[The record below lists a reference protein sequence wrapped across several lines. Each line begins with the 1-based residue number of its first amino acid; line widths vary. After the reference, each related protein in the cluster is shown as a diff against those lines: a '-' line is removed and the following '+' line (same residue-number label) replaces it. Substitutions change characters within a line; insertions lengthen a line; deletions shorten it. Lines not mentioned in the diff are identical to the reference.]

1 MGKNNKLY
9 CFSPAVMLAT
19 FVFEMAAAGWALFRY
34 KKSESRSLIIY
45 ILLALAFFQAAEF
58 MVCGGFG
65 WTGVEWARFGYV
77 AITFLPPLGLHLTY
91 KISGK
96 KIGALVQASY
106 FTMIAFIAYYLFAT
120 NGVSAEFCR
129 DNYSV
134 FNVPEIASWI
144 YGLYYYGWLIAAL
157 VVGIRT
163 IILRKRGSLI
173 LPKEQISALKW
184 LMFGYVAFMLPT
196 TIVNIINPAT
206 IEGIPS
212 IMCGF
217 AVIMAAVL
225 LLAVAPRILIKKTK
239 N

>member
-1 MGKNNKLY
+1 
-9 CFSPAVMLAT
+9 MLAT

-65 WTGVEWARFGYV
+65 FTGVAWARFGYV
-77 AITFLPPLGLHLTY
+77 AITLLPPLGLHLTY

-96 KIGALVQASY
+96 KVGALVQSAY

-120 NGVSAEFCR
+120 NGVSEGFCR

-134 FNVPEIASWI
+134 FNMPQITSWI
-144 YGLYYYGWLIAAL
+144 YALYYYGWLIVAL
-157 VVGIRT
+157 IVGFKTIFSVKRQA
-163 IILRKRGSLI
+163 IILPR
-173 LPKEQISALKW
+173 EQISALKW

-196 TIVNIINPAT
+196 TMVNIVKPET

-225 LLAVAPRILIKKTK
+225 LLAVAPKILVKKSK